1 MIRSPS
7 FSVAPWCATLLC
19 LLSLIAVCAPAVE
32 RGAVEDVAM
41 LERLAGLME
50 GFPLLDPVSP
60 RQVDAP
66 AKGQRLAEGLYLG
79 EDRVVMEGV
88 VLVDQGPVDG
98 LEVIACLEGGKNHES
113 LVRLFCNRAD
123 LTKAAFLAA
132 FDPPDGAPAPEAS
145 GQPARGTPLRVR
157 LFWQRLDPLTG
168 SSTWMAA
175 DASTLVRNRQLR
187 HPYPPLPYVYTGSQ
201 FRTVHETLPDGTTQ
215 RVERFMLTTTR
226 SVVVNF
232 DEPDTLLAS
241 PFPLSARD
249 DFFEVNSG
257 VRPPPPET
265 PVLVVFEALELPLTI
280 DTEWDGEDTVLH
292 HADAV
297 IDRGALAN
305 LLLEHYGPK
314 ADPTYR
320 AVGLRVAPEVP
331 RSADLELRQL
341 VLELAAGVDAWVVPV
356 FVIDPD
362 AEETSTPPEAPP
374 VGPQVPG
381 DAADR
386 PTG

>member
-1 MIRSPS
+1 MIPPPSPRRLAAS
-7 FSVAPWCATLLC
+7 LIVGLL
-19 LLSLIAVCAPAVE
+19 LIAVCAPAVE
-32 RGAVEDVAM
+32 RGAVEDEAM

-50 GFPLLDPVSP
+50 GFPLLEPISP
-60 RQVDAP
+60 SPVDAP
-66 AKGQRLAEGLYLG
+66 EKGQRLAEGLYLSDG
-79 EDRVVMEGV
+79 RVAMAGV

-113 LVRLFCNRAD
+113 LVRLFCKRAD

-157 LFWQRLDPLTG
+157 LFWQRVDPLTG
-168 SSTWMAA
+168 TSAWMAA
-175 DASTLVRNRQLR
+175 DASTLVRNRHLR
-187 HPYPPLPYVYTGSQ
+187 RPYPRLPYMYTGSQ

-232 DEPDTLLAS
+232 DEPDALLAS

-280 DTEWDGEDTVLH
+280 KVEWDGADTVLH
-292 HADAV
+292 HDGAV

-305 LLLEHYGPK
+305 LLLKHYGPK
-314 ADPTYR
+314 AEPAYR
-320 AVGLRVAPEVP
+320 AVGLQVGPEVP
-331 RSADLELRQL
+331 RSADLDLRRL

-362 AEETSTPPEAPP
+362 DAPAP
-374 VGPQVPG
+374 VGPPVEPQVP
-381 DAADR
+381 DEATEN